1 MTLVFW
7 AIVISLVVA
16 VVALASEPS
25 DGMGG
30 H

>member
-1 MTLVFW
+1 MTLIFW

-16 VVALASEPS
+16 VVALASEPG